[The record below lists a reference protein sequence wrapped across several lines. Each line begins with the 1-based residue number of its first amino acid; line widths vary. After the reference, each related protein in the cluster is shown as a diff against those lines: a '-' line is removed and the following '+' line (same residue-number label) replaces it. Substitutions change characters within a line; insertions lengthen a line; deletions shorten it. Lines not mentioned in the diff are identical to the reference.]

1 MIDAFPVA
9 VAVTSAVAATTVGDA
24 SVDAAAVV
32 EAVALGVLLVIVLLP
47 GRLNALA
54 ASFIL
59 SAWPLVNES
68 MHES

>member
-1 MIDAFPVA
+1 M
-9 VAVTSAVAATTVGDA
+9 AATTVVDA
-24 SVDAAAVV
+24 SVDAAAAV
-32 EAVALGVLLVIVLLP
+32 EAVALGGLLVIVLLP